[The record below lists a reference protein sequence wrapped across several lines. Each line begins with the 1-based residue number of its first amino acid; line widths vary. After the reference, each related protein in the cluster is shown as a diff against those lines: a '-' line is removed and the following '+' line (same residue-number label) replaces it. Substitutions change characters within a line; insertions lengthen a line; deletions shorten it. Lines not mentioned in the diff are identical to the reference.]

1 MATFARQYPSHPD
14 SIRAA
19 RRDLG
24 AFLKQCGCPTG
35 DRFDIC
41 LAAAE
46 AIANAVEHGH
56 VPGSDVTVGC
66 QCDDDVTIRV
76 QDEGGGMHTKSWQQV
91 LVKTSIGGLGM
102 VLMRGLMDDV
112 RLDIDDDFGATLI
125 MRKRRTWSGP
135 RSQTLTLTRH
145 GAGDDRSTRSPSHH
159 SAHR

>member
-1 MATFARQYPSHPD
+1 MATFTRQYPSHPD

-35 DRFDIC
+35 ERFDIC

-46 AIANAVEHGH
+46 AVANAVEHGH
-56 VPGSDVTVGC
+56 VPGSEVAVGC
-66 QCDDDVTIRV
+66 QCDDDITVRV
-76 QDEGGGMHTKSWQQV
+76 QDEGGGMRSKSWQQV

-112 RLDIDDDFGATLI
+112 QLDIDDDFGATVV
-125 MRKRRTWSGP
+125 MHKRGRCTGP
-135 RSQTLTLTRH
+135 RSQSLTFKRQESKR
-145 GAGDDRSTRSPSHH
+145 G
-159 SAHR
+159 

>member
-1 MATFARQYPSHPD
+1 MATFTRQYPSHPD
-14 SIRAA
+14 SIRSA
-19 RRDLG
+19 RQDLG

-46 AIANAVEHGH
+46 AVANAVEHGH
-56 VPGSDVTVGC
+56 VPGSDVTLGC
-66 QCDDDVTIRV
+66 QCDDDVTVRV
-76 QDEGGGMHTKSWQQV
+76 QDEGGGMRSKSWQQV

-125 MRKRRTWSGP
+125 MHKRCRWTGP
-135 RSQTLTLTRH
+135 RTQTLTFTRQESKPEGGDAPSTRH
-145 GAGDDRSTRSPSHH
+145 RARR
-159 SAHR
+159 